1 MNPSPISAPETLHS
15 ESPALRWKAITLLVI
30 LVLTLVGA
38 VGYVLYARGVFEKHQ
53 TVILRTEDAG
63 GVDVGMSI
71 TFAGFAIGRITRIS
85 LDDDGY
91 ARLVLEVP
99 ERDAKWLRTSS
110 IFTLERGLVGGVK
123 IKAFSGL
130 LDDPPLPD
138 GAQRDLLSGDAGA
151 QIPFIAS
158 SAKSLLEALNGVV
171 KTLQGEGGALEFVMG
186 NPADR
191 QRVIQLLDRS
201 DQLMRR
207 LDQVTA
213 NADAQVFG
221 KTGLLPQVNAMVP
234 EVRAAVPQ
242 VTALVPEV
250 ATLLR
255 EVTATVVGVQ
265 TTLQR
270 VNGVLADAQA
280 VTASTKEATTDLVTL
295 RNEVEQSMRQV
306 NTLLGT
312 LQTKWPL
319 ATQPATIQL
328 P

>member
-1 MNPSPISAPETLHS
+1 MNPSPISAPATLHS
-15 ESPALRWKAITLLVI
+15 ESPALRWKAITLLVV

-234 EVRAAVPQ
+234 EV
-242 VTALVPEV
+242 